1 MLKKISLEEVIQ
13 KSGSKAI
20 YAVNLVDEN
29 TTLSDLKYAVAF
41 YEEAEEEIKHEINQE
56 WPEDDSEDD
65 SEDETEAA
73 EEKMPKSKPKKNGE
87 VKRKP
92 IDHGKI
98 CALWK
103 GKWRAE
109 DIADEMGC
117 SLQTVY
123 NHIDKEGLR

>member
-29 TTLSDLKYAVAF
+29 TTLSDLKYAVGF

-56 WPEDDSEDD
+56 WPE
-65 SEDETEAA
+65 ETEEKEDMPEEETKAETTE
-73 EEKMPKSKPKKNGE
+73 EEKPKGAS
-87 VKRKP
+87 RRTP

-103 GKWRAE
+103 GKWKAE
-109 DIADEMGC
+109 DIADEMKC
-117 SLQTVY
+117 SIQTVY